1 MNQDNLNYKG
11 GGIWSYK
18 NSKGFPETTN
28 QVFPLLPP
36 DGFLRQ
42 KMPGVDEIIVPRTG
56 NRIIN
61 DLIQKKKKTE
71 NVENVGNRGG
81 LSVVTNYTPQELQQ
95 EVKSFMLVGTN

>member
-1 MNQDNLNYKG
+1 MNQDNVNYKG

-42 KMPGVDEIIVPRTG
+42 KMPGVYEIIVPRTG
-56 NRIIN
+56 DRIIN
-61 DLIQKKKKTE
+61 DLIQKKNRKCRNCWE
-71 NVENVGNRGG
+71 PGWSVGSHG
-81 LSVVTNYTPQELQQ
+81 LQST
-95 EVKSFMLVGTN
+95 GTSAGS